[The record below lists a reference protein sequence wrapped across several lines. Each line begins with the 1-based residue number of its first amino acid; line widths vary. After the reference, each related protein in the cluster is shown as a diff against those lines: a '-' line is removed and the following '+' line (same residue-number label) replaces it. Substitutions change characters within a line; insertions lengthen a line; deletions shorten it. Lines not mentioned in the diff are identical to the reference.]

1 MKSAPRIQ
9 AGLLGA
15 GGLLAIALLA
25 GRASG
30 LAREVLLAA
39 TFGVS
44 LQADVAVLLLT
55 VPDLLVNILLA
66 GGLSAA
72 LVPRLRG
79 KSDQA
84 AGQLF
89 RRTGGWVVAAFSL
102 IGVFVV
108 AAPEALFAIL
118 APGLPGPTRIVA
130 GTAILMVA
138 LSIPLTALSGVS
150 TAYLN
155 AKDKFFVAGTG
166 TLIFNLV
173 VISSLLFLPAV
184 NGLLG
189 LTVAIFAGATI
200 RLLSQVVVLP
210 RSAFDFRGGW
220 GTKDRAF
227 ALAFAA
233 GIAASS
239 FTLLPS
245 ILLRAGASL
254 LGTGNVALFNYA
266 QKLVELPVG
275 ILITTIST
283 VALTRLS
290 SQFAE
295 GQEREARQTLVSAVR
310 MALFL
315 AIFVV
320 IFGGL
325 AADEAA
331 SLVFLRGAIVDH
343 EVRQIAILF
352 KIALCGVPFVAF
364 SSLAAAALNAQLRTT
379 QVFRATAISVALLP
393 ICALPGLYFSSAT
406 LLMAALVGS
415 QAVLA
420 WLLARRAE
428 LRLLGSGGVISRQTG
443 LALGTG
449 LMIAAIPV
457 LLIFLAPFQNDL
469 FTLALCALGF
479 IAAVAT
485 SLLISKEWARV
496 R

>member
-102 IGVFVV
+102 IGVIVV

-189 LTVAIFAGATI
+189 LAVAILRV
-200 RLLSQVVVLP
+200 RLFGFCPKWCSCP
-210 RSAFDFRGGW
+210 DP
-220 GTKDRAF
+220 
-227 ALAFAA
+227 
-233 GIAASS
+233 
-239 FTLLPS
+239 PS
-245 ILLRAGASL
+245 
-254 LGTGNVALFNYA
+254 
-266 QKLVELPVG
+266 
-275 ILITTIST
+275 
-283 VALTRLS
+283 
-290 SQFAE
+290 
-295 GQEREARQTLVSAVR
+295 
-310 MALFL
+310 
-315 AIFVV
+315 
-320 IFGGL
+320 IFGGGGGL
-325 AADEAA
+325 KTAP
-331 SLVFLRGAIVDH
+331 SLWRLRP
-343 EVRQIAILF
+343 E
-352 KIALCGVPFVAF
+352 
-364 SSLAAAALNAQLRTT
+364 
-379 QVFRATAISVALLP
+379 
-393 ICALPGLYFSSAT
+393 
-406 LLMAALVGS
+406 
-415 QAVLA
+415 
-420 WLLARRAE
+420 
-428 LRLLGSGGVISRQTG
+428 
-443 LALGTG
+443 
-449 LMIAAIPV
+449 
-457 LLIFLAPFQNDL
+457 
-469 FTLALCALGF
+469 
-479 IAAVAT
+479 
-485 SLLISKEWARV
+485 
-496 R
+496 